1 LYLNNYG
8 SELKVADYD
17 TSIVFDKYSPE
28 QVVLSDPNGLIES
41 YNFRIIEID
50 AYNFKIT
57 YDLTFSQPVDTTNF
71 YVTTWDLD
79 KNPGYKTFEDVLKI
93 TYSEELPDEI
103 IFEKET
109 IIENNDVSSDSD
121 ASLSVDSS
129 TNPSDGGFGGI
140 LTPTDSEEPK
150 FDMVFEKKAES
161 IVTPKTVCR
170 DGTVLKNEI
179 CVLDITKQES
189 KPNTNTLSIL
199 VGIFLLEAIL
209 GILIIIIFMK
219 RRRKKHPDIPKYPLK
234 LDK

>member
-1 LYLNNYG
+1 M
-8 SELKVADYD
+8 
-17 TSIVFDKYSPE
+17 
-28 QVVLSDPNGLIES
+28 
-41 YNFRIIEID
+41 IEID

-57 YDLTFSQPVDTTNF
+57 YDLTFTQPIDTTNF

-93 TYSEELPDEI
+93 SYSEELPDEI

-150 FDMVFEKKAES
+150 FDMVFKKKVES
-161 IVTPKTVCR
+161 NITPKIVCR
-170 DGTVLKNEI
+170 DGTVLNNEI

-189 KPNTNTLSIL
+189 KSNTNTLSIL

-209 GILIIIIFMK
+209 SIFIIIMK
-219 RRRKKHPDIPKYPLK
+219 RRRKKHEDIPKYPLK
-234 LDK
+234 LD